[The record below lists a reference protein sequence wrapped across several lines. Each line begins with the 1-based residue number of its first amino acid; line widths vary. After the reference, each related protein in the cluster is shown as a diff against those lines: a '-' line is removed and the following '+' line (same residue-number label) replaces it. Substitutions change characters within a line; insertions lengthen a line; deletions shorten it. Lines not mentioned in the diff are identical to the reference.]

1 MGWEKNM
8 SNLFMR
14 ILMSVIRRLKPVLIW
29 IFPIEW
35 LRKIKQKITK
45 ESIQRGIADAQW
57 TFERRKNPDGINYI
71 GFIQGEIGLG
81 QSCRLI
87 AAALDALP
95 IDFTVFNFEQISAM
109 RHNDHSWDHKI
120 TNKTPYNLNLFHLN
134 PPELALAYITM
145 NENTWKDKY
154 NIAFWLW
161 ELEEFPEEWLPS
173 LALVDEIW
181 TPAHFV
187 TDNFRKVTDKPVF
200 TIPYPVSA
208 PTSDEFDRAYFG
220 LPHNSFLFL
229 TMYDCNSTIERKNPL
244 GSIEA
249 FKKAFDKDDSSVGLV
264 IKVNNPQPKDIERIK
279 EIIEGYNNVILIAKT
294 ISKVEVNSLIR
305 CCDVY
310 VSLHRA
316 EGYGLPM
323 AEAMVLGRV
332 VIGTNWSANTEFMN
346 QSNSCLVDYSIVELQ
361 EDYVMYKKGSHWA
374 QPDVDQASAYMH
386 RLVVD
391 RPYYSEL
398 AQSAK
403 DYMATNNSIDIA
415 AKRIHQR
422 IQEIY
427 NKENH

>member
-1 MGWEKNM
+1 M
-8 SNLFMR
+8 SNSLMR
-14 ILMSVIRRLKPVLIW
+14 IMMSVIRKLKPVLIW

-35 LRKIKQKITK
+35 LRKIKQLITK
-45 ESIQRGIADAQW
+45 KSIERGIADAKW
-57 TFERRKNPDGINYI
+57 TFLRSKNPDGINYI

-87 AAALDALP
+87 AAALDKSP
-95 IDFTVFNFEQISAM
+95 IGFTVFNFEQISAM

-120 TNKTPYNLNLFHLN
+120 TNKTPYNINLFHLN
-134 PPELALAYITM
+134 PPELALAYLTM
-145 NENTWKDKY
+145 DEDTWKDKY

-161 ELEEFPEEWLPS
+161 ELEEFPTEWLPS

-181 TPAHFV
+181 TPADFV
-187 TDNFRKVTDKPVF
+187 SDNFRKVTDKPVL

-208 PTSDEFDRAYFG
+208 PTSDSFDRAYFG
-220 LPHNSFLFL
+220 LPQERFLFL

-249 FKKAFDKDDSSVGLV
+249 FKRAFNKDDPNVGLI
-264 IKVNNPQPKDIERIK
+264 IKVNNPQQKDIDRIK
-279 EIIEGYNNVILIAKT
+279 EIIEGYSNVFLIAKT

-374 QPDVDQASAYMH
+374 QPDVDQASRYMI
-386 RLVVD
+386 RCVSD
-391 RPYYSEL
+391 KNYYSEL
-398 AQSAK
+398 AKSAK
-403 DYMATNNSIDIA
+403 EYMATFNSVDIA
-415 AKRIHQR
+415 AQRIHQR
-422 IQEIY
+422 ILGIY
-427 NKENH
+427 NKEDR